1 MWSGDFDGVSE
12 AAYKSAW
19 LLNEGPQ
26 TLTGSNSLAN
36 VDASAVNFQGIYVDG
51 VHLGRLHTVTA
62 KIDEQT
68 TLNST
73 TFGEVLVLKLHS
85 INIEYFLPLP
95 LFQITSWQCMYIK
108 FQTRSNPCLELPWME
123 LSRGGIFMSKPCSL
137 PQIIKG

>member
-73 TFGEVLVLKLHS
+73 TFGEVLLL
-85 INIEYFLPLP
+85 NTPYL
-95 LFQITSWQCMYIK
+95 
-108 FQTRSNPCLELPWME
+108 
-123 LSRGGIFMSKPCSL
+123 
-137 PQIIKG
+137 